1 MFFKTHSSVSW
12 ERAVLSGLT
21 GLKNNVRMQSEIR
34 IKGSAPYAFHGA
46 LHYHYI
52 KYNIY
57 IESPSCACFVS
68 SILCFESFCCTC
80 NHFVKPVLSCT
91 ICTTSPI
98 GRRWKPDVTWV
109 SARRQTGLRSKPKPE
124 RSTDANT
131 EQWWHQTLHSC
142 VLRKLQCS
150 KAAFMYFFFFKFS
163 FPPLICVPGVF
174 QSGILNVS
182 DSESRNWRSQLTAC
196 GDEPGSKVRLC

>member
-21 GLKNNVRMQSEIR
+21 GLKNNVRMQSELR

-68 SILCFESFCCTC
+68 SILCFGSFCCTC

-98 GRRWKPDVTWV
+98 GRRWKPDVTWDKRAWGPSRNQ
-109 SARRQTGLRSKPKPE
+109 SAVPIQTQSSDGTKPSTPVCSESCSVRKLLLCILFFLSFLFLRSFASLE
-124 RSTDANT
+124 FFSQVFWMSRTQRAETDG
-131 EQWWHQTLHSC
+131 HSWLP
-142 VLRKLQCS
+142 V
-150 KAAFMYFFFFKFS
+150 
-163 FPPLICVPGVF
+163 
-174 QSGILNVS
+174 
-182 DSESRNWRSQLTAC
+182 